1 MFDRD
6 RQEAENKLNELKY
19 QRDQHRNQK
28 QQIRAEAESAAKKLA
43 DGNRRLQ
50 GKHGVNLLLTSLNLN
65 LLSRKKLL
73 LQILSSFNDID
84 KITDPADQRCQ
95 EST

>member
-1 MFDRD
+1 MEYLLFDRD

-28 QQIRAEAESAAKKLA
+28 QQIRAEAEFAAKKLA

-50 GKHGVNLLLTSLNLN
+50 GMESL
-65 LLSRKKLL
+65 
-73 LQILSSFNDID
+73 IV
-84 KITDPADQRCQ
+84 
-95 EST
+95 